1 MNGLNVSLSDCAVT
15 DLHQVGNKLS
25 CVVAVRITDI
35 FNHSWYNMVRILLV
49 IEFKVVVQ
57 ASRHYSFRKK
67 HNKILKY
74 TQKM

>member
-1 MNGLNVSLSDCAVT
+1 MIGLNVCVTVCDVT
-15 DLHQVGNKLS
+15 DLHQVGNNLS

-35 FNHSWYNMVRILLV
+35 FNHYWYKMVRILL
-49 IEFKVVVQ
+49 IIKFKVVVQ
-57 ASRHYSFRKK
+57 ASRHNSFRKK